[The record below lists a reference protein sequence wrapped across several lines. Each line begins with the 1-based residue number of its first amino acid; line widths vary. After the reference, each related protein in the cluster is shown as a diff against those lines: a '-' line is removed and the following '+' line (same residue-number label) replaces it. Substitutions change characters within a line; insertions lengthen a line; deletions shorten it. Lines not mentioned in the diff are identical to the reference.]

1 MTEGQ
6 EPAGVSVRAAVRE
19 FQRFKEPQAVRV
31 IGGRANRAALGTDD
45 LVAVDNPAGL
55 AGDFGEVAQRQ
66 AGFHRESA
74 AVAVSGPNHGVSVG
88 AG

>member
-19 FQRFKEPQAVRV
+19 FQRFKEPQAVGV

-55 AGDFGEVAQRQ
+55 EVAQRQ

-74 AVAVSGPNHGVSVG
+74 AVAVGGPNHGVSVG